1 MALFIRKP
9 HGPIF
14 DVAIRGIERALD
26 GLDEFRLVK
35 GLRDRHCVRPPRQ
48 NLFNITA
55 DEQMGDEANAKDL
68 IDSRDAI
75 SFP

>member
-68 IDSRDAI
+68 IHSRDAI